1 MVRLKVDIKIRE
13 EEIEMAEITATIV
26 KELRDKTGAGMMDCK
41 NALKESDGDMEKA
54 VDILRTKGIA
64 RASKKADRAVNEGR
78 IEAYIHPGSKLGVLV
93 EINCETDFVA
103 KTDDFSS
110 FARDVAMQIAASS
123 PSFVKREDVDQGTID
138 QEMKI
143 YREQAKEQGKPD
155 NIIDKIA
162 TGKLD
167 KFYSEICLIE
177 QPFVKD
183 PDKTIENLVTETI
196 AKLGEN
202 ITIRR
207 FTRFK
212 IGE

>member
-1 MVRLKVDIKIRE
+1 MN
-13 EEIEMAEITATIV
+13 MAEITATLV
-26 KELRDKTGAGMMDCK
+26 KELREKTGAGMMDCK
-41 NALKESDGDMEKA
+41 NALKDADGEMDKA
-54 VDILRTKGIA
+54 VEILRKKGIA

-103 KTDDFSS
+103 KTEDFMTFS
-110 FARDVAMQIAASS
+110 RDVAMQIAASA
-123 PSFVKREDVDQGTID
+123 PLFVKREDVDQGTID
-138 QEMKI
+138 SEMDI
-143 YREQAKEQGKPD
+143 YRAQAKEQGKPD

-167 KFYSEICLIE
+167 KFYSEICLME

-183 PDKTIENLVTETI
+183 PDKTIENLLTETI

-202 ITIRR
+202 ISIRR
-207 FTRFK
+207 FIRFK
-212 IGE
+212 VGE

>member
-1 MVRLKVDIKIRE
+1 
-13 EEIEMAEITATIV
+13 MAEITAAVV
-26 KELRDKTGAGMMDCK
+26 KELREKTGAGMMDCK
-41 NALKESDGDMEKA
+41 NALKEVDGDMDKA
-54 VDILRTKGIA
+54 IEVLRTKGIA

-78 IEAYIHPGSKLGVLV
+78 IESYIHPGSKLGVLV

-103 KTDDFSS
+103 KTDDFSL

-123 PSFVKREDVDQGTID
+123 PLFIKREDVDQDTID

-143 YREQAKEQGKPD
+143 YREQAKEQGKPE

-167 KFYSEICLIE
+167 KFYSEICLLE

-196 AKLGEN
+196 SKLGEN

>member
-1 MVRLKVDIKIRE
+1 
-13 EEIEMAEITATIV
+13 MAEISAAAV

-41 NALKESDGDMEKA
+41 NALVESNGDVEKA
-54 VDILRTKGIA
+54 SEILRKKGIA
-64 RASKKADRAVNEGR
+64 SASKKASRAVNEGR
-78 IEAYIHPGSKLGVLV
+78 IESYIHPGNKIGVLV

-103 KTDDFSS
+103 KTDDFSTFS
-110 FARDVAMQIAASS
+110 RDVAMQIAASS
-123 PSFVKREDVDQGTID
+123 PLFVNRDDVDQETID
-138 QEMKI
+138 HEMDI
-143 YREQAKEQGKPD
+143 YREQAKGQGKPE

-167 KFYSEICLIE
+167 KYFSEICLLE

-202 ITIRR
+202 ISIRR
-207 FTRFK
+207 FSRFK

>member
-1 MVRLKVDIKIRE
+1 
-13 EEIEMAEITATIV
+13 MAEITAAVV
-26 KELRDKTGAGMMDCK
+26 KELREKTGAGMMDCK
-41 NALKESDGDMEKA
+41 NALKEVSGDMEKA
-54 VDILRTKGIA
+54 IEVLRTKGIA

-103 KTDDFSS
+103 KTDDFGS

-123 PSFVKREDVDQGTID
+123 PLFVKREDVDQDTID

-162 TGKLD
+162 AGKLD
-167 KFYSEICLIE
+167 KFYSEICLME

-183 PDKTIENLVTETI
+183 PDKTIENLVTDTI

-202 ITIRR
+202 ITIAR